1 MRQSN
6 ARNTLLI
13 DGLVAPDQWQLIT
26 RDQAQELATAA
37 AIPAGKVICP
47 YTLWSSIQRELE
59 PRQAEIGVWL
69 DSHESAELIAAST
82 ATLPLIAICFST
94 FMDGRGFSRARLL
107 RERYGFT
114 GELRAVGGFMRD
126 QLTFLRRCGFNA
138 FVFEGEESLEEIA
151 NSLDDFSASYQVAA
165 DQDLPI
171 FRRRA
176 LP

>member
-13 DGLVAPDQWQLIT
+13 DGLIAPDQWQLIT
-26 RDQAQELATAA
+26 RDQAQELSTAA
-37 AIPAGKVICP
+37 AIPAGKVILP
-47 YTLWSSIQRELE
+47 YTLWSSFQRELA

-69 DSHESAELIAAST
+69 DSHESAELIADSA
-82 ATLPLIAICFST
+82 ATLPLIAIHFPA
-94 FMDGRGFSRARLL
+94 FMDGRGFSNARLL

-114 GELRAVGGFMRD
+114 GELRAVGGFIRD
-126 QLTFLRRCGFNA
+126 QMTFLRRCGINA
-138 FVFEGEESLEEIA
+138 FVFEGEDSLEEIG
-151 NSLDDFSASYQVAA
+151 NSLNDFTETYQAVI

-171 FRRRA
+171 FRRRS